1 MLGRVHGAVV
11 SASSPD
17 AASAPDPP
25 HGPGPDPDGT
35 PLGGIREL
43 GRANALLSSL
53 HDVVRSMSSPLSVD
67 ELIPAIRPQ
76 LQELFHPEVLVLL
89 AGDPTSGRMTTVHAD
104 GCRLPASLEPDELP
118 SVLGPG
124 PRGRPQLREDLAPG
138 DGFGEDSRSGAYV
151 WLFSRGRTAGLL
163 AMEHSDQLPLSGA
176 ASDTLER
183 LGLPLALAL
192 DNAVWFRRLRTIGAE
207 EERQR
212 LGATLHDRFAQSLAY
227 VAMSLDRAGKR
238 HPDDAELRQLRS
250 DVRATL
256 GELRETLS
264 ELRLAVGEDRTLEE
278 AIGEHLERLED
289 RHGVIAELGRP
300 PEDLHAPTGVAQQ
313 LLRICQ
319 DLTTLAAVEQHATRV
334 VVSLEQGPGRL
345 VLEVSDDGRGKS
357 EQELGMDARDR
368 LSGVRDRVEAIGARF
383 HLTPEPG
390 HGTVVRVELRGAL

>member
-1 MLGRVHGAVV
+1 MSTPEDVA
-11 SASSPD
+11 
-17 AASAPDPP
+17 
-25 HGPGPDPDGT
+25 PDPDGT

-53 HDVVRSMSSPLSVD
+53 HDVVRSMSSPLSVE

-89 AGDPTSGRMTTVHAD
+89 AGDPTVGRMTRVHAD

-118 SVLGPG
+118 PVLGPG
-124 PRGRPQLREDLAPG
+124 PRGRPQLRDDLGPG
-138 DGFGEDSRSGAYV
+138 DAFGEESRSGAYV

-163 AMEHSDQLPLSGA
+163 AMEHSEPLGLSDA

-192 DNAVWFRRLRTIGAE
+192 DNAVWFRRLRTLGAE

-227 VAMSLDRAGKR
+227 VAMTLDRAGKR
-238 HPDDAELRQLRS
+238 HPDDQELQQLRT
-250 DVRATL
+250 DVRTTL
-256 GELRETLS
+256 GELRETLR
-264 ELRLAVGEDRTLEE
+264 ELRLAVGEERSLEE

-289 RHGVIAELGRP
+289 RHGVIAELEP
-300 PEDLHAPTGVAQQ
+300 AAAPLHAPNGVAQQ

-319 DLTTLAAVEQHATRV
+319 DLTSLAAAEQGATRV
-334 VVSLEQGPGRL
+334 VVALEQRPGRL
-345 VLEVSDDGRGKS
+345 AMEVRDDGRGKP
-357 EQELGMDARDR
+357 EQELGMEARSR
-368 LSGVRDRVEAIGARF
+368 LSGVRDRVEAIGGRF
-383 HLTPEPG
+383 RLTPDPE
-390 HGTVVRVELRGAL
+390 HGMVVRVELRGAM

>member
-1 MLGRVHGAVV
+1 MSTDESV
-11 SASSPD
+11 PT
-17 AASAPDPP
+17 
-25 HGPGPDPDGT
+25 DPDGT
-35 PLGGIREL
+35 PLGAIREL

-53 HDVVRSMSSPLSVD
+53 HDVVRSMSSPLSVE

-89 AGDPTSGRMTTVHAD
+89 AGDPTVGRMTRVHAD

-118 SVLGPG
+118 PVLGPG
-124 PRGRPQLREDLAPG
+124 PRGRPQLRDDLEPG
-138 DGFGEDSRSGAYV
+138 DAFGPSSRSGAYV

-163 AMEHSDQLPLSGA
+163 AMEHSKPVGLSEA

-192 DNAVWFRRLRTIGAE
+192 DNAVWFRRLRTLGAE

-238 HPDDAELRQLRS
+238 HPDDDELQQLRA

-264 ELRLAVGEDRTLEE
+264 ELRLAVGEDQSLEE
-278 AIGEHLERLED
+278 AIAEHLERLED
-289 RHGVIAELGRP
+289 RHGVIAELHP
-300 PEDLHAPTGVAQQ
+300 AAEPVHATTGVAQQ

-319 DLTTLAAVEQHATRV
+319 DLSVLAASEQRATRV

-345 VLEVSDDGRGKS
+345 AMEVRDDGRGKT
-357 EQELGMDARDR
+357 ERELGMDARGR
-368 LSGVRDRVEAIGARF
+368 MSGVRDRVEAIGGRF
-383 HLTPEPG
+383 VLTPDPE
-390 HGTVVRVELRGAL
+390 HGTVVRVELRGTM

>member
-1 MLGRVHGAVV
+1 MSTGSPPPGGGVEQ
-11 SASSPD
+11 PD
-17 AASAPDPP
+17 AA
-25 HGPGPDPDGT
+25 GPDPDGT

-89 AGDPTSGRMTTVHAD
+89 AGDPTTGRMTTVHAD
-104 GCRLPASLEPDELP
+104 GCRLPASLEPAELP
-118 SVLGPG
+118 PVLAPG
-124 PRGRPQLREDLAPG
+124 PRGRPQLRDDLGSG

-163 AMEHSDQLPLSGA
+163 AMEHSEQLPLSEA

-238 HPDDAELRQLRS
+238 HPEDTELQQLRT
-250 DVRATL
+250 DVRSTL

-264 ELRLAVGEDRTLEE
+264 ELRLAVGEEHPLEE
-278 AIGEHLERLED
+278 AIEEHLERLEQ
-289 RHGVIAELGRP
+289 RHGVIAELQRAP
-300 PEDLHAPTGVAQQ
+300 DAVHAPTGVAQQ

-319 DLTTLAAVEQHATRV
+319 DLTTLAAVEQRATRLV
-334 VVSLEQGPGRL
+334 VALEQGPGRL
-345 VLEVSDDGRGKS
+345 VLEVRDDGGGTS

-383 HLTPEPG
+383 RLTPEPG
-390 HGTVVRVELRGAL
+390 HGTVVRVELRGTM

>member
-1 MLGRVHGAVV
+1 MLGRVLGGPMSATAPPPEEPVGA
-11 SASSPD
+11 
-17 AASAPDPP
+17 
-25 HGPGPDPDGT
+25 DGT
-35 PLGGIREL
+35 PLGGMREL

-53 HDVVRSMSSPLSVD
+53 HDVVRSMSSPLSVE

-76 LQELFHPEVLVLL
+76 LQELFQPEVLVLL
-89 AGDPTSGRMTTVHAD
+89 AGDPTTGRMTTVHAD

-118 SVLGPG
+118 PVLGPG
-124 PRGRPQLREDLAPG
+124 PRGRPQLRDDLGAG
-138 DGFGEDSRSGAYV
+138 DGFGEGSRSGAYV

-163 AMEHSDQLPLSGA
+163 AMEHSEQLPLSDA

-227 VAMSLDRAGKR
+227 VAMTLDRAGKR
-238 HPDDAELRQLRS
+238 HPDDAELQQLRE

-256 GELRETLS
+256 GELRETLG
-264 ELRLAVGEDRTLEE
+264 ELRLAVDEDRGLEE
-278 AIGEHLERLED
+278 AVAEHLERIEH
-289 RHGVIAELGRP
+289 RHGVIA
-300 PEDLHAPTGVAQQ
+300 DLERAPDPLHVPLGVAQQ

-319 DLTTLAAVEQHATRV
+319 DLTALAATEQHATRV
-334 VVSLEQGPGRL
+334 VVAFEQGPGRL
-345 VLEVSDDGRGKS
+345 VVEVRDDGRGHT

-368 LSGVRDRVEAIGARF
+368 LAGVRDRVEAIGGRF
-383 HLTPEPG
+383 RLTPAPD
-390 HGTVVRVELRGAL
+390 HGTVVRIELRGAI

>member
-1 MLGRVHGAVV
+1 MGRLHGGRVV
-11 SASSPD
+11 SGVDPAPGEGPPD
-17 AASAPDPP
+17 TA
-25 HGPGPDPDGT
+25 
-35 PLGGIREL
+35 LGGIREL

-76 LQELFHPEVLVLL
+76 LQELFRPEVLVLL
-89 AGDPTSGRMTTVHAD
+89 AGDPTAGRMTRVHAD

-118 SVLGPG
+118 PVLGPG
-124 PRGRPQLREDLAPG
+124 PRGRPQLRDDLTHG

-163 AMEHSDQLPLSGA
+163 AMEHSEPLAFSDTT
-176 ASDTLER
+176 SDTLER

-238 HPDDAELRQLRS
+238 HPDDEELQQLRA
-250 DVRATL
+250 DVRSTL
-256 GELRETLS
+256 GELRQTLS
-264 ELRLAVGEDRTLEE
+264 ELRLAVGEDHSLEE
-278 AIGEHLERLED
+278 ALAEHLERLED
-289 RHGVIAELGRP
+289 RYGVIAELEP
-300 PEDLHAPTGVAQQ
+300 AADPVHATTGVAQQ

-319 DLTTLAAVEQHATRV
+319 DLSALAASEQRATKV
-334 VVSLEQGPGRL
+334 VVALEQGPGRL
-345 VLEVSDDGRGKS
+345 AVEVRDDGRGQG
-357 EQELGMDARDR
+357 EQELGLDARGR
-368 LSGVRDRVEAIGARF
+368 IAGVRDRVEAIGARF
-383 HLTPEPG
+383 HMTPTPG
-390 HGTVVRVELRGAL
+390 RGTVVRVELRGTM

>member
-1 MLGRVHGAVV
+1 M
-11 SASSPD
+11 S
-17 AASAPDPP
+17 ASAPPP
-25 HGPGPDPDGT
+25 GEHDEPDDDVGGT
-35 PLGGIREL
+35 PLGGLREL

-53 HDVVRSMSSPLSVD
+53 HDVVRSMSSPLSVE

-89 AGDPTSGRMTTVHAD
+89 AGDPTTGRMTTVHAD

-118 SVLGPG
+118 PVLAAG
-124 PRGRPQLREDLAPG
+124 PRGRPQLRDDLDTG
-138 DGFGEDSRSGAYV
+138 DGFGTGVRSGAYV

-163 AMEHSDQLPLSGA
+163 AMEHSDQLALSDA

-238 HPDDAELRQLRS
+238 HPDDGELQQLRADVRTTLGDLRQ
-250 DVRATL
+250 
-256 GELRETLS
+256 TLS
-264 ELRLAVGEDRTLEE
+264 ELRLAVDEERSLVE
-278 AIGEHLERLED
+278 AIGEHLERIED
-289 RHGVIAELGRP
+289 RHGVITKVEPSEDELYVP
-300 PEDLHAPTGVAQQ
+300 IGVAQQ

-319 DLTTLAAVEQHATRV
+319 DLTTLAATEQRATRV
-334 VVSLEQGPGRL
+334 VVALEQGPGRL
-345 VLEVSDDGRGKS
+345 VMEVRDDGRGRS
-357 EQELGMDARDR
+357 EQEFGMEARDR
-368 LSGVRDRVEAIGARF
+368 LAGVSDRVEAIGARF
-383 HLTPEPG
+383 SLTPEPG
-390 HGTVVRVELRGAL
+390 HGTVVRVELRGTM

>member
-1 MLGRVHGAVV
+1 M
-11 SASSPD
+11 SASG
-17 AASAPDPP
+17 PP
-25 HGPGPDPDGT
+25 ADDPDDDVAGT
-35 PLGGIREL
+35 ALGGLREL

-53 HDVVRSMSSPLSVD
+53 HDVVRSMSSPLSVE

-118 SVLGPG
+118 PVLAAG
-124 PRGRPQLREDLAPG
+124 PRGRPQLRDDLAPG
-138 DGFGEDSRSGAYV
+138 DGFGSDVRSGAYV
-151 WLFSRGRTAGLL
+151 WLFSRGRTAGVL
-163 AMEHSDQLPLSGA
+163 AMEHSDELGLSDA

-212 LGATLHDRFAQSLAY
+212 LGAALHDRFAQSLAY

-238 HPDDAELRQLRS
+238 HPEDDELQQLRT
-250 DVRATL
+250 DVRTTL
-256 GELRETLS
+256 GELRQTLS
-264 ELRLAVGEDRTLEE
+264 ELRLAVDEDRPLAA
-278 AIGEHLERLED
+278 AIAEHLERVED
-289 RHGVIAELGRP
+289 RHGVIAELEP
-300 PEDLHAPTGVAQQ
+300 PADGLHVPIGVAQQ

-319 DLTTLAAVEQHATRV
+319 DLTTLAATEQHATRV
-334 VVSLEQGPGRL
+334 VVALEEGPGRL
-345 VLEVSDDGRGKS
+345 VMEVRDDGRGRT
-357 EQELGMDARDR
+357 EQELGMEARDR
-368 LSGVRDRVEAIGARF
+368 LAGVRDRVEAIGARF

-390 HGTVVRVELRGAL
+390 HGNVVRVELRGTM